1 MSKYKINIIY
11 GKEDLNNLLID
22 IILREVKKNYGL

>member
-1 MSKYKINIIY
+1 MNKYKINIIY

>member
-1 MSKYKINIIY
+1 MNKYKINIIY

-22 IILREVKKNYGL
+22 IILCEVKKKHGL